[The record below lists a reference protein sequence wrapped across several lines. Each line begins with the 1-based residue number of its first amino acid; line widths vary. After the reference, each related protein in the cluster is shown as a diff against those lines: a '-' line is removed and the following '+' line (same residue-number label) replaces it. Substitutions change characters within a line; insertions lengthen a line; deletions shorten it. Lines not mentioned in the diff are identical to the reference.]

1 MINCVEKP
9 RKIES
14 AWQDK
19 IEQET
24 VSSVNDVFCESP
36 ESATQ
41 PDPRCLA

>member
-1 MINCVEKP
+1 MINCVEKS

-24 VSSVNDVFCESP
+24 VSSVNDVFCEP
-36 ESATQ
+36 HRV
-41 PDPRCLA
+41 PYPPPIPVV